1 LNGIGESSA
10 KIARSY
16 KKTQQRERRPVGL
29 GNRITRPEQALNCLD
44 DDDDDD
50 EEEEGGGGG
59 GGGEEEEEEEEEEV
73 ITLTISLRVKC
84 IVNALAVMINKFM
97 SE

>member
-50 EEEEGGGGG
+50 EEEE
-59 GGGEEEEEEEEEEV
+59 EV